1 MEQINYAMR
10 RILYTILPLV
20 LCTACWWIEPIDDPY
35 PDSEQSAEYKSK
47 LYYTTTDGESITPKN
62 LQSFGIDILD
72 MSYENGQGVITFD
85 GIARRIG
92 NGAFKDCD
100 NLKSITLPD
109 SIRVVG
115 IGAFENC
122 INLEEVNLPDS
133 LIGIQREAFAWCTK
147 LSEMTIPRRVEV
159 VEGSAFIKCTELRA
173 FKGSHASKD
182 GRTLIID
189 GSVVAFASAGVEEY
203 NIPEEAT
210 AVADESFMACENL
223 RRVLISDNVTT
234 IGNSAFAWCYGLEEV
249 TLGKGIV
256 DIGAEAFRDCLALNG
271 IYIETPT
278 PPSIMISSFSSF
290 NYEEYCYDFLGCDIF
305 VPEGAVEAYNSAEVW
320 SNYAPYTKVN
330 HALQ

>member
-1 MEQINYAMR
+1 MELINYAMR

-20 LCTACWWIEPIDDPY
+20 LCTACWWIEPIDDTY

-47 LYYTTTDGESITPKN
+47 LYYTTTDGDSITPKN

-147 LSEMTIPRRVEV
+147 LSEMTIPRRVEI

-203 NIPEEAT
+203 NISEEAT

-223 RRVLISDNVTT
+223 RRVVISDNVTT
-234 IGNSAFAWCYGLEEV
+234 IGNSTFAWCYGLEEV